1 MKHVTIIMGS
11 DSDKNIADKA
21 VSILEKFNV
30 PYSLVQAS
38 AHREPEKVKKIAQGA
53 QSDVFI
59 CVAGLAAALPG
70 VVASLTSKPV
80 IGVPKNVRL
89 GGLDALLSIV
99 QMPSGIPVGTVG
111 IDNGKNA
118 AYQAIRILG
127 LKYPEVLTGESS
139 NSENS
144 VVSSTIPTVS
154 DSSSESGS
162 IKIPGL
168 SESSESSRSSV
179 IPGVSNLESS
189 KSSGSSNPN
198 AGKFPGGMMNMF
210 NQGSSESADSSK
222 EKRPKGDWL

>member
-21 VSILEKFNV
+21 VSILEKFKV

-38 AHREPEKVKKIAQGA
+38 AHREPEKVKKIAQQA

-59 CVAGLAAALPG
+59 CIAGLAAALPG

-139 NSENS
+139 STES
-144 VVSSTIPTVS
+144 SIVSNTIPAVK
-154 DSSSESGS
+154 DNNSESGS

-168 SESSESSRSSV
+168 SESSESSGSSV
-179 IPGVSNLESS
+179 IPGVSGLESS
-189 KSSGSSNPN
+189 DSSSSNSDE
-198 AGKFPGGMMNMF
+198 GKFPGGMMGMF
-210 NQGSSESADSSK
+210 NQESSDTGSSAKK
-222 EKRPKGDWL
+222 EKKPKGDWL